1 MEIMDKKKN
10 DRKNASVELKDV
22 IREMLET
29 YNIDRKYDSNHLI
42 ASWERLMGKPI
53 ASRTTALFVRDNV
66 LFVRLS
72 SAPLKKEMAS
82 NKDKVLAIIRK
93 EFGDALVKDIVFQ

>member
-1 MEIMDKKKN
+1 MMNKKKD

-22 IREMLET
+22 IREMLQT
-29 YNIDRKYDSNHLI
+29 YQIDQKYDHKHLI

-53 ASRTTALFVRDNV
+53 ASRTTKLFVKDDV

-72 SAPLKKEMAS
+72 SAPLKKEMAA
-82 NKDKVLAIIRK
+82 NKDKVLAIISK
-93 EFGDALVKDIVFQ
+93 EFGDKLLKDIVFQ

>member
-1 MEIMDKKKN
+1 M
-10 DRKNASVELKDV
+10 

-29 YNIDRKYDSNHLI
+29 YQIDQQYDHKNLI
-42 ASWERLMGKPI
+42 ASWERLMGRPI
-53 ASRTTALFVRDNV
+53 ASRTTRLFVKDNV

-82 NKDKVLAIIRK
+82 NKDKVLAIITK
-93 EFGDALVKDIVFQ
+93 EFGDKILKDIVFQ